1 LSEDITNLNGLT
13 SETLCTIFEAI
24 LCLAAGITASAFYE
38 WRMTVVC
45 IIAIPIVMAGGIIMA
60 KLNFGH
66 NKKDEKDPYA

>member
-1 LSEDITNLNGLT
+1 
-13 SETLCTIFEAI
+13 
-24 LCLAAGITASAFYE
+24 LAAGITASAFYE

-45 IIAIPIVMAGGIIMA
+45 IIAIPFVMAGGIIMA